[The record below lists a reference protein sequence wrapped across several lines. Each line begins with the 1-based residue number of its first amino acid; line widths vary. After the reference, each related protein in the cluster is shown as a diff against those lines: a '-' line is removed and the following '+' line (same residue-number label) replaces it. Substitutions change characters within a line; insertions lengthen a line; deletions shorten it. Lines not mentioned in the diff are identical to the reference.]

1 MALELDLFKHN
12 HTQMKQ
18 FILYLL
24 TLIVCTAAE
33 ANPGPLPVVTS
44 TNAVA
49 SSKALNAGAVRFQFN
64 KMVTTQEHTDS
75 VLVIFDR
82 FDHTG
87 AGVIYQLYAADS
99 AQGIDISQVPAGK
112 YYVTIQFLGL
122 HRDQI
127 EKVVTIKSKKS
138 QNVRIELNETE
149 AFSKDKVVIPAYRP
163 NFSDLAVTRSK

>member
-1 MALELDLFKHN
+1 
-12 HTQMKQ
+12 MKQ

-24 TLIVCTAAE
+24 TLVVCGAAE

-49 SSKALNAGAVRFQFN
+49 SSRALNAGAVRFQFN
-64 KMVTTQEHTDS
+64 KLVTTPDHSDS

-87 AGVIYQLYAADS
+87 AGVIYQLYTADS

-127 EKVVTIKSKKS
+127 EKVITIKSKKS
-138 QNVRIELNETE
+138 EKVRIQLDDTE
-149 AFSKDKVVIPAYRP
+149 VFSKDKVVIPAYRP
-163 NFSDLAVTRSK
+163 NFSDLAITRSK